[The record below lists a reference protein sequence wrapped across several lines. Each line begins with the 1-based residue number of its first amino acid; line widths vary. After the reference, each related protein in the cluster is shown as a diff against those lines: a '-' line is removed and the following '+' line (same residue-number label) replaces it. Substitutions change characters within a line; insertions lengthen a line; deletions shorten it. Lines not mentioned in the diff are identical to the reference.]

1 MNRSPRLSTVSSGL
15 LALLL
20 AIGPAAVGEV
30 LVADGAADARKDFA
44 EGMLVLLGGR
54 ELPSASYDLPDGE
67 VLEVVTD
74 ACALGPD
81 PEGYMS
87 DYNAMM
93 KQLVGEA
100 YGIDVD
106 EFLLS
111 APR

>member
-1 MNRSPRLSTVSSGL
+1 MNLFQTLTRCALFTAM
-15 LALLL
+15 LAL
-20 AIGPAAVGEV
+20 GPASYGEA

-54 ELPSASYDLPDGE
+54 DMPGAVFDLPDGE

-81 PEGYMS
+81 PEGYMA

-93 KQLVGEA
+93 KQLIGEA

-106 EFLLS
+106 ALLLS
-111 APR
+111 APH